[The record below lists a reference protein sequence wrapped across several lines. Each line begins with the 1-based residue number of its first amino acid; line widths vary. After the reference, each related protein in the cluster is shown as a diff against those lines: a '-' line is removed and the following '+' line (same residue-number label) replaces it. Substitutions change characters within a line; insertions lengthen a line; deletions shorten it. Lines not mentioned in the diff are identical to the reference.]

1 MLKQKSNDKTKT
13 KKTKHNVSVFMD
25 SYKIQGPALTEGKR
39 RGRKAQVDAAV
50 IGNIRQTL
58 SDEEGV
64 LVVEMH
70 HLLGWGRSARSEAA
84 GRAGRFLLL
93 ELLLWAIHAKIWI
106 GLLMLLTCELR
117 SLHSVVGGDAGD
129 YTGIGGVR
137 CSRSGS
143 RPSLCR
149 CAGVVWVVLRLSGFL
164 LSNNEPGDRYRR
176 RASPPSL
183 FLE

>member
-13 KKTKHNVSVFMD
+13 KKTEHNESVFMD

-64 LVVEMH
+64 LGVEMH

-117 SLHSVVGGDAGD
+117 SLHSFVGGDAGD
-129 YTGIGGVR
+129 Y
-137 CSRSGS
+137 
-143 RPSLCR
+143 
-149 CAGVVWVVLRLSGFL
+149 W
-164 LSNNEPGDRYRR
+164 YRR
-176 RASPPSL
+176 RAL
-183 FLE
+183 LEERQPAIVVPLRRRCLGRFETFRVSSFV